1 MDLIV
6 EEILDTVVKCAA
18 VSPNR
23 TVTKSMVV
31 AVLRQMGMTP
41 ESVHVTPRAT
51 AMGVPSVLANL
62 PRAPVLDRRPPR
74 GAGRGNGAATNAG
87 AHTAGAP
94 TAGAPTAG
102 VPTAG
107 VPTAGAS
114 TAGASTAGA
123 STAGAST
130 AGASTAGASNAP
142 ARKRAPRKRAPRKA
156 AAKK

>member
-62 PRAPVLDRRPPR
+62 PRAPDLGRRPPR

-87 AHTAGAP
+87 APTAGAP
-94 TAGAPTAG
+94 TAGVPTAG

-123 STAGAST
+123 STAGAT
-130 AGASTAGASNAP
+130 TAGASNAP